1 MTASSRAV
9 ARSAGQSFPLLPLT
23 LAARASRA
31 ARSVPCRDVPDMT
44 ASLRLIDCLA
54 AEGRFAELIIETIF
68 CNMIDDEMRSI
79 RCWIWS
85 CCAPSSPSPTT
96 AASIVPPSG
105 STVTQS
111 TISQQI
117 KRLELETKRP
127 LFRRTTRSVA
137 LTDDGE
143 MLLGDARRLLQ
154 LEEAARHRLA
164 APRLSGTVRLGVVEE
179 IGGGSLPSALGRFA
193 TLHPGVKL
201 EVQIGVSAELIE
213 QLNAGRLDVVFAKRP
228 LGTSRGRLVWRE
240 PLVWAAAKTLDL
252 VPGAVV
258 PLALYRE
265 KSVSREAAL
274 AALGKSDLAWEIIY
288 TSPSLTGVRAAALA
302 GLAITPLPASAI
314 IAGLRVLGPED
325 GLPRL
330 PDLEFA
336 IYEKTRPDKAA
347 AVRRGAIGAGARSVA
362 PDDLRMNRHF
372 VESRLLVAKSCI

>member
-1 MTASSRAV
+1 MLDFELLRAFVAV
-9 ARSAGQSFPLLPLT
+9 ADCGGFH
-23 LAARASRA
+23 RA
-31 ARSVPCRDVPDMT
+31 AE
-44 ASLRLIDCLA
+44 RLNL
-54 AEGRFAELIIETIF
+54 
-68 CNMIDDEMRSI
+68 
-79 RCWIWS
+79 
-85 CCAPSSPSPTT
+85 
-96 AASIVPPSG
+96 
-105 STVTQS
+105 TQS
-111 TISQQI
+111 TISQQV

-164 APRLSGTVRLGVVEE
+164 APRLSGTVCLGVVEE
-179 IGGGSLPSALGRFA
+179 VAGGSLPSALGRFA
-193 TLHPGVKL
+193 TWHPGVKL

-213 QLNAGRLDVVFAKRP
+213 QFNKGRLDVVFAKRP

-240 PLVWAAAKTLDL
+240 PLVWVAAETFEL
-252 VPGAVV
+252 VPGAVL

-274 AALGKSDLAWEIIY
+274 AALDSGEWTWEIVY

-302 GLAITPLPASAI
+302 GLAITPLPASAVI
-314 IAGLRVLGPED
+314 SGLRILGWEA

-336 IYEKTRPDKAA
+336 IYEKARPEKAA
-347 AVRRGAIGAGARSVA
+347 AALAAALLALGQSPAR
-362 PDDLRMNRHF
+362 PT
-372 VESRLLVAKSCI
+372 I